1 MGQDPTERPRS
12 GRRIGRAGVE
22 AMLGLRIQE
31 KCPLFQGTMKK
42 SLVVERCC
50 SWLGEK
56 EASPSCSS
64 LWCPWCM
71 NEWSCSG
78 RDKAGSDGFRFAEV
92 QFLLLVKMFMLMQV
106 SNWSNRGPFL
116 LRRVRCKTALA
127 GSHNFFLGASFYTW
141 SEEEKKDIWP
151 DPWARPSFWLVLIE
165 VPVAMDEDQAVRGSR
180 VPCYALWARSM
191 QLKSI
196 EATLYLYGW

>member
-127 GSHNFFLGASFYTW
+127 GSHNVFLGASFIP
-141 SEEEKKDIWP
+141 EVKKRRRTYDLTLGPGLAFGWC
-151 DPWARPSFWLVLIE
+151 WLRFLLLWMKIRLWE
-165 VPVAMDEDQAVRGSR
+165 VRESLVMHFGR
-180 VPCYALWARSM
+180 VVCSSNP
-191 QLKSI
+191 
-196 EATLYLYGW
+196 